1 MIWNIKQAALLLLI
15 LIAIRGTTM
24 AQTQPAETAK
34 NHWVDSVFQSLSAEQ
49 RIAQLIWINSAADKN
64 ISSQLKVAELIKKYN
79 LGGVI
84 FFTGNPGKQVE
95 LTNFYQASAQ
105 TPLFVAMD
113 AEWGAGMRL
122 HNVMPFPYNM
132 MMGASHNPELIKQA
146 TTEMAKQMKRLGVQ
160 VSLGPVVDI
169 NTQPLNPIIGMR
181 SFGESPKQ
189 VAACGIAYMQGLQE
203 NNILAIAKHF
213 PGHGDT
219 QSDSHL
225 TLPLVPYSRERLDSV
240 ELYPFKELTQNG
252 VAGVMSAHLN
262 VPQLDSTKGIP
273 SSLSAKIL
281 DGILRD
287 EWNYHGLVIT
297 DAMNMAG
304 AKSFGAP
311 GEIEVLALKAG
322 NDVVEFPEDVEQTI
336 AGINKAIESGLLTQ
350 IEIDFKCRKVLAA
363 KYDAGLNKLAPV
375 SRVNLMEDLNTPQ
388 AELVKR
394 KLIEAS
400 LTLLE
405 NQNDLIPLKRLD
417 SLKIACLTV
426 GETTETPFQSM
437 LSEYTK
443 TDNFFLPEQFTEEQ
457 LNAIKIKL
465 QDYNL
470 VIAGLHLYESKT
482 RRSMQVGSLQKVRP
496 QRPYGLTDETENLLN
511 YLSNN
516 KKSIVVFFSS
526 PYALTEVR
534 NFTPPAGLIMA
545 YQNDSL
551 VQELAAQQIFGGVG
565 ASGKLP
571 ITLGSYYKIGDGLN
585 IDKAVRM
592 KYTIPE
598 EAGMNSTRL
607 NLRID
612 SLVHDAIAKRATPG
626 CSVLAAKDGKII
638 FRKTYGYH
646 TYANRIPVLENDL
659 YDLASVTKVSGA
671 LAAVLKLS
679 DEGKIN
685 IDDKFSAYW
694 PDWKNRLFHRSD
706 KENLGWREILAHQA
720 GLIPYL
726 TYWEETAK
734 DGQLKKRW
742 YSVQKTDDYQLEVA
756 PNLFLK
762 NDFKKKIY
770 KDIRKSKLNPP
781 GKYVYS
787 GLSFLLIPQITED
800 LSGQTYTDFL
810 DANYYHLLGAY
821 NITYNPLNKFP
832 KSRIVPTEYDSY
844 YRKQQIQGT
853 VHDEAAAVFGGVAG
867 NAGLFANAN
876 DLAKLIEM
884 YMQMGTY
891 GGEQYLSQATMKEFT
906 RVQFPG
912 NNNRRGLGFDKPLLN
927 NSELSPE
934 QSYPCPGASPE
945 SFGHSGFTG
954 TFVWA
959 DPTYKLIYIFLSNR
973 VYPTREGNMLGKLN
987 VRTNILQ
994 AFYDEIKKK

>member
-15 LIAIRGTTM
+15 LIAIRGTAM
-24 AQTQPAETAK
+24 AQTQPAETYK

-84 FFTGNPGKQVE
+84 FFTGNPEKQAE

-336 AGINKAIESGLLTQ
+336 AGIKKAIESGLLTQ
-350 IEIDFKCRKVLAA
+350 DEIDFKCRKVLAA

-388 AELVKR
+388 AELAKR

-516 KKSIVVFFSS
+516 KKLIVVFFSS

-706 KENLGWREILAHQA
+706 KEDLGWREILAHQA

-734 DGQLKKRW
+734 DGQLKKHW
-742 YSVQKTDDYQLEVA
+742 YSVQKTDNYQLEVA

-800 LSGQTYTDFL
+800 LSGQTYIDFL

-853 VHDEAAAVFGGVAG
+853 VHDEAAAVFGGMAG

-927 NSELSPE
+927 NLELSPE

-994 AFYDEIKKK
+994 AFYDEMK